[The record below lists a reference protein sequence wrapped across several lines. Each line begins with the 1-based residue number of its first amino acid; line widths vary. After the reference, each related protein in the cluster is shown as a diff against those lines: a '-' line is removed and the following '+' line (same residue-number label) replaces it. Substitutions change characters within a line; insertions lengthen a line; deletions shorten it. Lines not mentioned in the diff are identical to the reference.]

1 MANFVISERKPAPG
15 ISECFSS
22 QASNRA
28 AMPLACGIPP
38 TPAGSSI
45 TRLLSVTANCP
56 SRKNPS
62 RGVVAI
68 QLGLPRL
75 ALRKADWV
83 ARDVAFASLMSS
95 SLISNGLRASNFF
108 SVRMSAITC
117 SSFFAGIRR
126 QISPYEGV
134 LMSGA
139 FAAHQDLPP
148 LGQQNYQHHAPDG
161 EQRVSDGIGDGVTET
176 GNLALGAV
184 VDHAER
190 GCRGARTGA
199 TAEHN
204 SVVEPEQIF
213 ADIHR
218 SEER

>member
-1 MANFVISERKPAPG
+1 METLVIAERKPATG
-15 ISECFSS
+15 RSECLSS
-22 QASNRA
+22 QASRRA
-28 AMPLACGIPP
+28 AMPPACGIPP
-38 TPAGSSI
+38 TPAGCSI
-45 TRLLSVTANCP
+45 TRLLSVSANCP

-68 QLGLPRL
+68 QLGLPRP

-139 FAAHQDLPP
+139 FAVRAHQDLSP

-161 EQRVSDGIGDGVTET
+161 QQRVSDGIGDGVTET

-199 TAEHN
+199 
-204 SVVEPEQIF
+204 
-213 ADIHR
+213 
-218 SEER
+218 